1 MSYPWIIDSSK
12 GTTPS
17 ETEYLQVMAPNGL
30 YLNSTTSGT
39 NSNAVLM
46 KGFQEGTANEI
57 YAYYYCDRVRYSPNP
72 WSGETVYSHSEL
84 SFSDST
90 QTSYSKI
97 NISGLQCANPNY
109 STFFQSSNNGTYQTI
124 ISYNEDIYIT
134 SNSGNG
140 TIYLTAKSGLYLN
153 GQQFFPGGINS
164 ITAGDNISIDYSNGQ
179 QDPIIHSTGGDV
191 YWYQLTD
198 PNTTWTNI
206 VNQKNGNPQFGVG
219 DEQSLTYMTP
229 GNLYINYSSETCNY
243 TSSSI
248 IFNSTATIQCDTPDG
263 QGRGTLYLSARY
275 VLPSSSKSVFGSSRN
290 PWNEVVSKEFTEPS
304 DIKLKEDIQDLDV
317 NYSIEL
323 IKKIN
328 PVSYIYIKDTEKK
341 KHFGVIAQDIE
352 KIIGDENLALHS
364 KHGEY
369 QGVNYME
376 LISPLIK
383 TVQDLLKKVENL
395 EKEIQLL
402 KT

>member
-153 GQQFFPGGINS
+153 GQQFFPGGRNS
-164 ITAGDNISIDYSNGQ
+164 ITAGDNISLITQMDN
-179 QDPIIHSTGGDV
+179 
-191 YWYQLTD
+191 
-198 PNTTWTNI
+198 
-206 VNQKNGNPQFGVG
+206 K
-219 DEQSLTYMTP
+219 
-229 GNLYINYSSETCNY
+229 
-243 TSSSI
+243 
-248 IFNSTATIQCDTPDG
+248 IQ
-263 QGRGTLYLSARY
+263 
-275 VLPSSSKSVFGSSRN
+275 
-290 PWNEVVSKEFTEPS
+290 
-304 DIKLKEDIQDLDV
+304 
-317 NYSIEL
+317 
-323 IKKIN
+323 
-328 PVSYIYIKDTEKK
+328 
-341 KHFGVIAQDIE
+341 
-352 KIIGDENLALHS
+352 
-364 KHGEY
+364 
-369 QGVNYME
+369 
-376 LISPLIK
+376 
-383 TVQDLLKKVENL
+383 
-395 EKEIQLL
+395 
-402 KT
+402 